1 MLLFLIVMALV
12 IVAVYH
18 FIGREPAL
26 WVAVLT
32 GIALVLM
39 LVGVVDLHAD

>member
-1 MLLFLIVMALV
+1 MLLFLLVMAAV
-12 IVAVYH
+12 IAAVYR

-39 LVGVVDLHAD
+39 LLGVIDFDRA

>member
-1 MLLFLIVMALV
+1 MFLILMAIV
-12 IVAVYH
+12 IAAVYR

-26 WVAVLT
+26 WVAILT

-39 LVGVVDLHAD
+39 LLGVVDLDVR